1 MVFWVFLDMFD
12 EVLIFEKFSIN
23 IFDIEVFFLEYYN
36 DLIVFL
42 EIWEIKNGIEQ
53 RKEVF
58 LICRFFFLDY
68 VEYIVLQR

>member
-42 EIWEIKNGIEQ
+42 EIWEIKNGIE
-53 RKEVF
+53 
-58 LICRFFFLDY
+58 
-68 VEYIVLQR
+68 